1 MARPPRRRYQPRPDY
16 TRPLLQISPEERERI
31 IAKLTVLYGELDASA
46 YYWEVER
53 LIQVHH
59 AHKPPEMLREH
70 LNRLKQQHR
79 DLDAAITSLQLT
91 GTADQLQLRRLK
103 KQKLMLKD
111 QIAGVEDQML
121 PDIIA

>member
-1 MARPPRRRYQPRPDY
+1 MRLPNEGSSPMDLPP
-16 TRPLLQISPEERERI
+16 
-31 IAKLTVLYGELDASA
+31 G
-46 YYWEVER
+46 
-53 LIQVHH
+53 
-59 AHKPPEMLREH
+59 MLREH

-79 DLDAAITSLQLT
+79 DLDAAITSLELT